1 MFPSIKIV
9 PEDEQGVILEFRV
22 LLVQQCEEK
31 KNNILIYVFV
41 KYFEQVRRET
51 AVVEAKRYEISLE
64 SAPQAIIQIYF
75 ALTTGILTT
84 TMMIGK

>member
-1 MFPSIKIV
+1 MRKKI
-9 PEDEQGVILEFRV
+9 LKFW
-22 LLVQQCEEK
+22 L
-31 KNNILIYVFV
+31 FV

-84 TMMIGK
+84 TMMIGKYFYNSIKHTCSIKPPGLDFSF